1 MNTRGNAGRQGVPP
15 PQHNLRDA
23 TEKAVEALRGQTPGQ
38 LRWLGA
44 EPAGNAWRIEV
55 LGQAIDADI
64 RTGRVAVAGGQ
75 EVRPAWRILTL
86 HYLAVKQRPAET
98 PPQITFA
105 GIPDGI
111 AYARVY
117 EKRVIGRLCATAG
130 RSREMLEAA
139 AALVAAT
146 CAEGGDAA
154 FDITVF
160 PRVRVRLVWYAADDE
175 FDSSATLLLP
185 GNIESF
191 FCADDIVVLSECLV
205 SRMSGGSF

>member
-1 MNTRGNAGRQGVPP
+1 MNTHGKAGWPGVPP
-15 PQHNLRDA
+15 PQHNLREAADR
-23 TEKAVEALRGQTPGQ
+23 AVESLRGQTSEQ

-55 LGQAIDADI
+55 LGQSIDADI
-64 RTGRVAVAGGQ
+64 RTARVVAGGK

-86 HYLAVKQRPAET
+86 HYLAITTRPVEA
-98 PPQITFA
+98 PPQVTFA
-105 GIPDGI
+105 GTPDGI
-111 AYARVY
+111 AYARAY
-117 EKRVIGRLCATAG
+117 EKRVIGRFCATAG
-130 RSREMLEAA
+130 RSREALEAA

-146 CAEGGDAA
+146 CVEVGDAA

-160 PRVRVRLVWYAADDE
+160 PRVRMRLVWYAPDDE
-175 FDSSATLLLP
+175 FASSATLLLP

-191 FCADDIVVLSECLV
+191 FCAEDIVVLSECLV